1 MLRATSR
8 RRERFDTP
16 PARRHH
22 GGVQADELYGLALD
36 RFIPERGALAKALR
50 AEKRRDE
57 AAAVA
62 ALRKPSV
69 AAWAVN
75 QLVRSQGTSMQE
87 LFAAGDELREAQAR
101 LLAGS
106 GDGKALRAANE
117 RERAAVDE
125 LVQAARGLLSSDG
138 HELSPAVVE
147 RVADTLHA
155 AALDEGA
162 REQVREGRLERELR
176 HVGLGLGESA
186 DPFAVAP
193 PAPKAR
199 AAKPGGS
206 APTAKAGAPA
216 PAKQPAPAKPKT
228 PSADER
234 GAQREQAKRDR
245 EERERRERERAEA
258 RKAARIA
265 EAAAKRRVERAGH
278 ALTAAEERRDRA
290 AKALAQADEALA
302 AAQAEAQ
309 EAAAAHEQAQAE
321 LESL

>member
-1 MLRATSR
+1 M
-8 RRERFDTP
+8 
-16 PARRHH
+16 H
-22 GGVQADELYGLALD
+22 ADELYGLALEQ
-36 RFIPERGALAKALR
+36 FIPERGALAKALR
-50 AEKRRDE
+50 AEKRREE

-75 QLVRSQGTSMQE
+75 QLVRSQGSSMQE

-155 AALDEGA
+155 AALDEAA

-199 AAKPGGS
+199 AAKPARS
-206 APTAKAGAPA
+206 APPAEADAPA
-216 PAKQPAPAKPKT
+216 PAKQPARARPKT

-234 GAQREQAKRDR
+234 RAEREQAKRDR

-278 ALTAAEERRDRA
+278 ALKAAQERRDRA
-290 AKALAQADEALA
+290 AQALAQADDALA
-302 AAQAEAQ
+302 AAQAEAD
-309 EAAAAHEQAQAE
+309 EAAAAHEQAQAG
-321 LESL
+321 LEAV